1 MTKNANEKT
10 PVTKKLLSLLLS
22 CLLLS
27 YQCFMPAAAY
37 AVRKLEVTSTAGTWT
52 VQGQPDGKGKVYFGG
67 QERSHGVLAGTIQN
81 GHQVDFYTGPDNDRK
96 ITEQWRISDGVYE
109 FRKAVFDNDGN
120 FVEWTPWTYVNST
133 RNIYE
138 SGNAAL
144 SPSLRATGQ
153 TSQIVAWT
161 TDVYDNLRFRVYD
174 DFNRQLPYFA
184 MERSGSFMGTN
195 MYNVTVDRNVSYQV
209 DITGEN
215 FAFTPQNANLGLY
228 VNQSVPWLHAD
239 SYFNEYGYDLDYL
252 DQYGPHKIEI
262 KDSNITG
269 NNISAR
275 QASGLITL
283 GMGYGYVQQP
293 AGQYDTEIKISD
305 TKIKNN
311 TFTASAAGTFDFGI
325 YAFDQYYTY
334 PGTLRLENL
343 EVTGNTVQSTAS
355 FSQGVYINSVGLNN
369 GVETVVKDTYFNNN
383 EYKGTAKNDQG
394 VKGLNIYNSGNLVL
408 YKNGHGTIQDNSV
421 SFLNPVNTTGVY
433 NGVSGV
439 GLYNIGTA
447 VLYDID
453 VKDNSVLFQNAAG
466 AIRQVNWGTGLYYYD
481 HDGNASVRGSVSGV
495 GIGGDDHQGELSL
508 VDTAVSGN
516 NAIANNS
523 GGSIEMS
530 GIGVYS
536 AGTMTNVFA
545 GTPRQLEI
553 SGNYGYITGNMSTT
567 GVFDE
572 TKSDGTIVQTTAT
585 VGGSYTMDGAGVYFA
600 GRRNGGSYALLLNG
614 ATITDNGFVMKNA
627 SGRANYVYMHGG
639 GMYSVGSETD
649 ILNTS
654 ITNNILQIGADRGA
668 NPSDIQVETAHLKGG
683 GLHLIHSYDQDH
695 FISHSN
701 INSNKIIFNAHN
713 AVPSY
718 IYGDCG
724 LMASGGGIYNWGQG
738 YNSTLTIKESSVNNN
753 EVYSNINAIGHNI
766 GYLNFESQGGGIF
779 TDGIRRVNINDTNVI
794 GNSLTAE
801 MSNEA
806 GRYMKNAFLQG
817 GGIFAETG
825 SSDAMP
831 GIAYITSSDGMS
843 RVAGN
848 SISFTMKDTN
858 QGAFGSGIPYH
869 VELDGGGI
877 YKGDYKSYDYANNE
891 YLTPVFYVQ
900 SEQNRLGIVG
910 NTITFNNFS
919 GVKRYD
925 DIYARGGG
933 ISVMHEVQSI
943 FENINVR
950 DNAINMISTKPGDTS
965 GWGWA
970 KGDLD
975 AEGGGIAF
983 SNPYDSDH
991 LGTQLSGIS
1000 ISAAD
1005 IANNTITMSAVSDDA
1020 TGRGGGLFAR
1030 LSGTPQDGTAMYLEG
1045 VNIYDNSIKINSD
1058 YRATAEGG
1066 GLWANLYRGYDKSI
1080 DIQGVSANNEQ
1091 VHIIR
1096 GNTASAV
1103 TSSEARE
1110 YDQARAMGG
1119 GIYLGNYQ
1127 AEGETGNRLVEIKNY
1142 RYISENIAEAEAI
1155 NAKNYALA
1163 RGGAIYIDGF
1173 DQRFSTTSQIGVT
1186 INNIGEI
1193 SNNKATATAKSGSE
1207 TTIMDGDT
1215 WTDNYAVA
1223 EGGAIYV
1230 LNSNV
1235 AIYDT
1240 NFINNSAESL
1250 GAGVQNEYSRGGAIY
1265 IATEYGYKPSQVTIG
1280 AMTDGK
1286 DVIFRG
1292 NQAGKGSDIYMEDLS
1307 KLILLPGSGDLH
1319 SNVHNAI
1326 RFEGTIAGG
1335 NDTEIIQKGYN
1346 GTVYLSGDG
1355 KDFTGTYSIYDGV
1368 LKFNRQ
1374 NNRPVD
1380 YSFRTLSGQ
1389 DGIVDL
1395 MLNGSANDVVKIA
1408 NLVDNRDFADDSANE
1423 TLRLWVDFNAQTGD
1437 MDKLTVN
1444 AYTKNQNLN
1453 GQGQAY
1459 NTNPYVRLSMINVME
1474 DGSAGMATYLDGA
1487 ARNYIQVITD
1497 TITATTQDFTYT
1509 FTPDH
1514 NTHGLLHIISEQSSG
1529 LTLAEAIADP
1539 TRNSYSFTR
1548 DYVTN
1553 EDLGDLAYTD
1563 DDPENARQFTIF
1575 GNSHSLDGNG
1585 HDGVFVQENQEL
1597 TVQNITEVK
1606 NFAGAAIYNQMANAT
1621 ENNGVVNIVNSSFA
1635 DNEEDILNSG
1645 TLNLQSGTINFASGI
1660 KDHSGSNNYGT
1671 TNINGAEVSLGENA
1685 VIMQNALN
1693 INSGSLTAGADQID
1707 AAVTNNGTL
1716 VLTGGNLASSIGGTG
1731 TTQIT
1736 GDVTNTLGKTLGND
1750 MSVSGS
1756 LATNAD
1762 YIDGSIISTG
1772 SVSLTGGTL
1781 SQEISGGEI
1790 SIAGNTSGNADYF
1803 KAVTTVNGQSSLML
1817 TGGTVSAEINGQG
1830 GITIGGDVL
1839 TNADYLKTATVVNST
1854 NTLTLNGGTLTYA
1867 VSGTGN
1873 LAIETDMTANL
1884 VNPITGIVRV
1894 ASGKKLTLG
1903 ANDAFAAAD
1912 SLVLNDGTT
1921 LNLQNGSATAAA
1933 IDNIVIADG
1942 AAANALIKW
1951 NDTLDGSLE
1960 GQAGTLTIG
1969 SVDVG
1974 RTQAQA
1980 GDPAQSYTLTATLAE
1995 NIALA
2000 SDLTLANA
2008 GENTL
2013 NTVSY
2018 NPADGIISGKKA
2030 ALQDIISETAAGS
2043 QATFVLTS
2051 NETGGGSTVA
2061 GNLKI
2066 QGGNGSTLESTG
2078 DAAGFIQVGDGLVS
2092 GATLL
2097 IEDVNIG
2104 EISTDGAEGSLVV
2117 KGGNSLEFR
2126 ATNENVVIEG
2136 SDNGTGIYLEKDDIL
2151 GAANAL
2157 INAAGMDIN
2166 INDDIRSDD
2175 NGNIIRFAGAHEIN
2189 FAGTFD
2195 PATAEVDTT
2204 LNRLSG
2210 YDEAITYNINA
2221 GGVLRYSADS
2231 TLYDSG
2237 HHTALTMNTV
2247 NFKGGVLR
2255 MDNGAATEIKLTD
2268 LSLTGTSAFYGDVDL
2283 ANGSMDK
2290 FTVTNAVTGAGT
2302 LNVAGLNLLSDAA
2315 ADNTVINFTDD
2326 ATLMGAVNYTGGQ
2339 GLAAL
2344 SPVYRYNVSYNNA
2357 DGNFTFARL
2366 NNGNYTDFNPA
2377 AAAGQAAALAGGYLS
2392 QLNSHSEAFRSM
2404 DDMMSMTESQREGLS
2419 SGDEKGIE
2427 ASLFARPYAS
2437 FEKVP
2442 LKNGPKVSND
2452 MYGTYFGYEAPVSN
2466 IGGEWNGI
2474 WSAYIGYNHSS
2485 QSYDGVDITQNGA
2498 LAGAAGMAYKGN
2510 LYAGVTVNAG
2520 MSSNDVSADKG
2531 GGNFNTG
2538 TAGLAAKAGYAY
2550 DIDDGRYTL
2559 LPSLMLAY
2567 SYVNAGDYT
2576 NSAGAK
2582 IKTDALNALQI
2593 MPEVRFR
2600 ANLKNGWKPYAGIA
2614 AAFNMG
2620 GADAGANNAA
2630 LPEMSVK
2637 NYVKYGGGAGKS
2649 FGNITGYGDV
2659 YFISG
2664 GRRSVSLNAGIAWK
2678 FGGAAATEKNILPNA
2693 AVSEEKIPEPVNEE
2707 VKEENAAE
2715 EITAVNGQEEN
2726 YSESRPEQENNA
2738 EQVPAEV
2745 ISEEQPAEA
2754 ASSADST
2761 AAADSSN
2768 EPLEGNNSAS
2778 EEETH

>member
-1 MTKNANEKT
+1 MTRHSKERTTAGRKI
-10 PVTKKLLSLLLS
+10 LSLLISALMIV
-22 CLLLS
+22 
-27 YQCFMPAAAY
+27 YQGFVPTAAY
-37 AVRKLEVTSTAGTWT
+37 AVRKVDVTSTAGTWT
-52 VQGQPDGKGKVYFGG
+52 VQGQPDGTGKVYFGG
-67 QERSHGVLAGTIQN
+67 QERSHGVLAGTMQN

-96 ITEQWRISDGVYE
+96 ITEQWRISGGVYE

-120 FVEWTPWTYVNST
+120 FVEWNPWTPCNLT

-215 FAFTPQNANLGLY
+215 FAFTPQNTNLGLY

-239 SYFNEYGYDLDYL
+239 SFFNEYGYDLDYL

-262 KDSNITG
+262 KDSNIID

-275 QASGLITL
+275 QANGLITL

-293 AGQYDTEIKISD
+293 SGQYDTEIKISD

-311 TFTASAAGTFDFGI
+311 TFTANAAGGFDFGI

-343 EVTGNTVQSTAS
+343 EVTGNTVQTTQS
-355 FSQGVYINSVGLNN
+355 FSQDVYINSVGLNN

-383 EYKGTAKNDQG
+383 EYKGTAKNDQV

-439 GLYNIGTA
+439 GLFNIGTA
-447 VLYDID
+447 VLYGID

-481 HDGNASVRGSVSGV
+481 HDGNASVRGAVSGV
-495 GIGGDDHQGELSL
+495 GIGGDDRQGELSF

-516 NAIANNS
+516 KAIANNS
-523 GGSIEMS
+523 GGSIDMA

-572 TKSDGTIVQTTAT
+572 TKSDGTIVQATAT

-600 GRRNGGSYALLLNG
+600 GRRNGGSYALLLDG

-654 ITNNILQIGADRGA
+654 ITNNILQIGTDRGA

-695 FISHSN
+695 FISHST
-701 INSNKIIFNAHN
+701 INGNKIIFNAHN

-738 YNSTLTIKESSVNNN
+738 YNSTLTIKESNVNDN

-806 GRYMKNAFLQG
+806 GRNMKNAFLQG

-848 SISFTMKDTN
+848 SISFTMTDSN
-858 QGAFGSGIPYH
+858 QGVFGSGIPYH

-877 YKGDYKSYDYANNE
+877 YKGDYKSYDYENNE
-891 YLTPVFYVQ
+891 YLTPVFYIQ

-933 ISVMHEVQSI
+933 ISVMHEVQSV
-943 FENINVR
+943 FTNINVR
-950 DNAINMISTKPGDTS
+950 SNAINMISTRPGDTS

-983 SNPYDSDH
+983 SNPYDHDH
-991 LGTQLSGIS
+991 LGTQLAGIS

-1005 IANNTITMSAVSDDA
+1005 IADNTITMSAISDDA
-1020 TGRGGGLFAR
+1020 SGRGGGLFAR
-1030 LSGTPQDGTAMYLEG
+1030 LSGTPQEGTAMYLEG
-1045 VNIYDNSIKINSD
+1045 VNIYDNAIKITSD

-1091 VHIIR
+1091 VHTIR

-1110 YDQARAMGG
+1110 YDQARAIGG

-1127 AEGETGNRLVEIKNY
+1127 ENGETGNRLVEIKNY
-1142 RYISENIAEAEAI
+1142 KQISDNTAEAEAI
-1155 NAKNYALA
+1155 YAKNYALA

-1173 DQRFSTTSQIGVT
+1173 DQKFSTTSQIGVM

-1193 SNNKATATAKSGSE
+1193 SNNKAIATAKSGSE
-1207 TTIMDGDT
+1207 TTTMDGDT

-1235 AIYDT
+1235 TIYDT

-1265 IATEYGYKPSQVTIG
+1265 IASEYGYKPSQVTIG

-1292 NQAGKGSDIYMEDLS
+1292 NQAGKGSDIYIEDLS

-1335 NDTEIIQKGYN
+1335 NDAEIIQKGYN

-1395 MLNGSANDVVKIA
+1395 MLNGSAKDVIKIA
-1408 NLVDNRDFADDSANE
+1408 NFVDNRDFADDSANE

-1453 GQGQAY
+1453 GQGSAY

-1474 DGSAGMATYLDGA
+1474 DGSAGMATYLDGN
-1487 ARNYIQVITD
+1487 ARNEIQVITD
-1497 TITATTQDFTYT
+1497 TITATTADYTYT

-1514 NTHGLLHIISEQSSG
+1514 NTHGLLHIIAEQSSG

-1563 DDPENARQFTIF
+1563 DDPQNARQFTIF
-1575 GNSHSLDGNG
+1575 GNNHALDGNN

-1621 ENNGVVNIVNSSFA
+1621 ENNGVVNIINSSFA
-1635 DNEEDILNSG
+1635 NNEEDILNSG
-1645 TLNLQSGTINFASGI
+1645 TLNLQSGNINFASGI

-1685 VIMQNALN
+1685 VIRQNALN

-1707 AAVTNNGTL
+1707 AATTNNGTL
-1716 VLTGGNLASSIGGTG
+1716 VLTGGNLASNIGGTG

-1736 GDVTNTLGKTLGND
+1736 GDVTNTLGKMLGND

-1762 YIDGSIISTG
+1762 YVGGNVSNTG
-1772 SVSLTGGTL
+1772 NVSLTGGTL
-1781 SQEISGGEI
+1781 SYEISGGTI
-1790 SIAGNTSGNADYF
+1790 SVVGNTSSNADNI
-1803 KAVTTVNGQSSLML
+1803 KAMATVDGQKSLTL
-1817 TGGTVSAEINGQG
+1817 TGGIVSMEINGQG
-1830 GITIGGDVL
+1830 IIGIGGDVQA
-1839 TNADYLKTATVVNST
+1839 NADYLKTAAVVNSSM
-1854 NTLTLNGGTLTYA
+1854 TLTINGGTLTYA

-1884 VNPITGIVRV
+1884 VNPITGIVKV
-1894 ASGKKLTLG
+1894 APDKKLTLG
-1903 ANDAFAAAD
+1903 VNDAFAAAD

-1921 LNLQNGSATAAA
+1921 LDMQNGSANAAA

-1942 AAANALIKW
+1942 ANANALIKW

-1960 GQAGTLTIG
+1960 GQTGTLTIN

-1974 RTQAQA
+1974 GTQAQA
-1980 GDPAQSYTLTATLAE
+1980 GDPAQSYTLTTTLAE

-2000 SDLTLANA
+2000 SDLNLANA
-2008 GENTL
+2008 GENTF

-2018 NPADGIISGKKA
+2018 DKTNGNITGKRGTVS
-2030 ALQDIISETAAGS
+2030 DIIEHTTAGQ
-2043 QATFVLTS
+2043 QATIVITG
-2051 NETGGGSTVA
+2051 NESGGGKTVS
-2061 GNLKI
+2061 GSVKI
-2066 QGGNGSTLESTG
+2066 QGGNGSRTLQSIGEE
-2078 DAAGFIQVGDGLVS
+2078 AGFLQVGDGLAA
-2092 GATLL
+2092 GATLT
-2097 IEDVNIG
+2097 IEDVSLGNIN
-2104 EISTDGAEGSLVV
+2104 TNGAAASVVV
-2117 KGGNSLEFR
+2117 KGGSSLQFR
-2126 ATNENVVIEG
+2126 ASGGNVSIDG
-2136 SDNGTGIYLEKDDIL
+2136 SDNGTGIFLEKDDTL
-2151 GAANAL
+2151 GAATAL
-2157 INAAGMDIN
+2157 LDAAGGDIN

-2175 NGNIIRFAGAHEIN
+2175 EGNIVRFSGTHEIN
-2189 FAGTFD
+2189 ASGTFD
-2195 PATAEVDTT
+2195 PATMEIDGT
-2204 LNRLSG
+2204 LNRTAG

-2221 GGVLRYSADS
+2221 GGLLRYSSDS
-2231 TLYDSG
+2231 TLYDAG
-2237 HHTALTMNTV
+2237 HHAAATMNTV
-2247 NFKGGVLR
+2247 NLKGGTLR
-2255 MDNGAATEIKLTD
+2255 LDNGTATEIKLTD
-2268 LSLTGTSAFYGDVDL
+2268 LSLTGTSSFYGDVDL

-2290 FTVTNAVTGAGT
+2290 FTVTNAVSGAGT
-2302 LNVAGLNLLSDAA
+2302 LNVAGLNLVSDAA
-2315 ADNTVINFTDD
+2315 ADNTVISFTDD

-2344 SPVYRYNVSYNNA
+2344 SPVYRYNVSYDNA
-2357 DGNFTFARL
+2357 DGNFTFARYST
-2366 NNGNYTDFNPA
+2366 GDYTDYNPSVIA
-2377 AAAGQAAALAGGYLS
+2377 AQSAALAGGYLG
-2392 QLNSHSEAFRSM
+2392 QIHSYEEAFRGM
-2404 DDMMSMTESQREGLS
+2404 DDMMSMTESQREVLN
-2419 SGDEKGIE
+2419 SGDDKGLE
-2427 ASLFARPYAS
+2427 SSLWLRHYSS
-2437 FEKVP
+2437 FEKDP
-2442 LKNGPKVSND
+2442 LKSGPKVSND
-2452 MYGTYFGYEAPVSN
+2452 MHGWYFGYDAPSREFYE
-2466 IGGEWNGI
+2466 EWDGR
-2474 WSAYIGYNHSS
+2474 WTAYMGYNTSE
-2485 QSYDGVDITQNGA
+2485 QSYDGIDIDQSGA
-2498 LAGAAGMAYKGN
+2498 TLGVAAVANKGN
-2510 LYAGVTVNAG
+2510 IFAGLTVNTG
-2520 MSSNDVSADKG
+2520 LRDNDVSTRQGDDSFK
-2531 GGNFNTG
+2531 TG
-2538 TAGLAAKAGYAY
+2538 LFGLAAKGGYNY
-2550 DIDDGRYTL
+2550 GIDDGKYIL
-2559 LPSLMLAY
+2559 QPSMVLSY
-2567 SYVNAGDYT
+2567 SHINAKDYT
-2576 NSAGAK
+2576 TSAGAR
-2582 IKTDALNALQI
+2582 INADSIDAIQAQ
-2593 MPEVRFR
+2593 PEIRFI
-2600 ANLKNGWKPYAGIA
+2600 ANLNNGWKPYAGIA
-2614 AAFNMG
+2614 AAFNLNG
-2620 GADAGANNAA
+2620 GANATANNAS

-2649 FGNITGYGDV
+2649 FGDITGYGDV
-2659 YFISG
+2659 YLISG
-2664 GRRSVSLNAGIAWK
+2664 GRRSVAFNLGISWK
-2678 FGGAAATEKNILPNA
+2678 FGGKSNKAA
-2693 AVSEEKIPEPVNEE
+2693 EPVETVPAE
-2707 VKEENAAE
+2707 TQSEPVAEENASTAE
-2715 EITAVNGQEEN
+2715 QTETTPVQNTDETVNGTEN
-2726 YSESRPEQENNA
+2726 SPTTETVGEN
-2738 EQVPAEV
+2738 P
-2745 ISEEQPAEA
+2745 
-2754 ASSADST
+2754 
-2761 AAADSSN
+2761 AADNSSD
-2768 EPLEGNNSAS
+2768 LLY
-2778 EEETH
+2778 